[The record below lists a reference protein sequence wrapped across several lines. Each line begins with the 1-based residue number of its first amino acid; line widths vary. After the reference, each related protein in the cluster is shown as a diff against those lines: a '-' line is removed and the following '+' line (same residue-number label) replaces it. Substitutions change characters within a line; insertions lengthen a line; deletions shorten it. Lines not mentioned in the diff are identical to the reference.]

1 MPTLMYANV
10 LNASSRRGV
19 WTSSRIS
26 GSSSSIWATML
37 PIGSST
43 SGIQTSSIPDMPRRL
58 AFAHAP
64 RDLRGDEDHQHAEQP
79 PEHVLR
85 ERLGECDAALDAAD
99 RRQADHDCRPPAH
112 VAVPLLA
119 PGAREHGRD
128 DREQRARLSVE
139 LRQAEREG
147 QRRHEEDAAAD
158 AEQARQ
164 HAGDEPDQD
173 EKHLRI
179 VQGTVDT
186 EQVLVQLAQRPAETA
201 VLLDVDGTLAPIV
214 SRPEDAVVPEATR
227 ALVGQLAGRYALV
240 ACVSGRPGDEVRKLV
255 GVDGIVY

>member
-85 ERLGECDAALDAAD
+85 ERLGERDAALDAAD
-99 RRQADHDCRPPAH
+99 RRQADHDRRPPAH

-119 PGAREHGRD
+119 PGAGEHGRD
-128 DREQRARLSVE
+128 DREQRARLRVE
-139 LRQAEREG
+139 LRQAECEG

-158 AEQARQ
+158 AEQAR
-164 HAGDEPDQD
+164 HHPGDEPDRDREHDRPHQTSNFTPSPTSKRAKSSD
-173 EKHLRI
+173 RVRLARRCWSA
-179 VQGTVDT
+179 VPATAPNAAGTPT
-186 EQVLVQLAQRPAETA
+186 IAA
-201 VLLDVDGTLAPIV
+201 APGF
-214 SRPEDAVVPEATR
+214 SSPWNP
-227 ALVGQLAGRYALV
+227 
-240 ACVSGRPGDEVRKLV
+240 
-255 GVDGIVY
+255 